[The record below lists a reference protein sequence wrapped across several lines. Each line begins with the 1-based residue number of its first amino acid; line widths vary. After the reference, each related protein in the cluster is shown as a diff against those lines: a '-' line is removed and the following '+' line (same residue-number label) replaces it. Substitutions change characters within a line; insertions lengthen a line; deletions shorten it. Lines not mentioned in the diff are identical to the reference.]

1 MLLLEVLI
9 CLKHRQCVDYFIN
22 FLKKRIIIRSEEVIF
37 ESFQHFLKKVL
48 NKIKIYISNFY

>member
-37 ESFQHFLKKVL
+37 ESFQHFLKKVF
-48 NKIKIYISNFY
+48 KKRI